1 MKKLLVLSAFALAF
15 VCVTGCCRKAVK
27 EEPMPAP
34 AVVEL
39 PAVAVPALP
48 EEPAVDPKVQAAQQ
62 KYWEGLR
69 QYDRADYRGAMKTW
83 EDCIKLD
90 PRNEDCKAGY
100 NAAKN
105 MIDSMA
111 AKRK

>member
-1 MKKLLVLSAFALAF
+1 MKKILVLSAFALAF
-15 VCVTGCCRKAVK
+15 VCLSGCSRKVVT
-27 EEPMPAP
+27 EEGVYAP
-34 AVVEL
+34 PLSRPVVVE
-39 PAVAVPALP
+39 VPALP
-48 EEPAVDPKVQAAQQ
+48 EEPAVDPKIAAAQE

-69 QYDRADYRGAMKTW
+69 QYDGADYRGAMKTW
-83 EDCIKLD
+83 EECIKLD

-111 AKRK
+111 AHRK